1 MIING
6 KERKF
11 RYNVWA
17 SGKIAKLTATG
28 EIKDIMNEIQNDA
41 RAADLIPQIAI
52 IMNTAFEKHKQMK
65 ATARGEDYATDI
77 LDISEINDLTVKEST
92 DLMKEI
98 FSNHEGRRYGRNRNG
113 TRKNRKKN
121 RTGRKNNGITLN
133 TAWFLFFGRKLGM
146 QKTEILDLKYGEMM
160 DMINCMTIYNG
171 GAKQKAK
178 RRRLSYDD
186 AINLR

>member
-98 FSNHEGRRYGRNRNG
+98 FRTMKADG
-113 TRKNRKKN
+113 TGEIE
-121 RTGRKNNGITLN
+121 TEPV
-133 TAWFLFFGRKLGM
+133 
-146 QKTEILDLKYGEMM
+146 KTEKKTEPVEK
-160 DMINCMTIYNG
+160 TTES
-171 GAKQKAK
+171 
-178 RRRLSYDD
+178 R
-186 AINLR
+186 

>member
-92 DLMKEI
+92 DLMEEI
-98 FSNHEGRRYGRNRNG
+98 FRTMKADG
-113 TRKNRKKN
+113 TGEIE
-121 RTGRKNNGITLN
+121 TEPV
-133 TAWFLFFGRKLGM
+133 
-146 QKTEILDLKYGEMM
+146 KTEKKTSPAEK
-160 DMINCMTIYNG
+160 TTES
-171 GAKQKAK
+171 
-178 RRRLSYDD
+178 R
-186 AINLR
+186 

>member
-98 FSNHEGRRYGRNRNG
+98 FRTMKADG
-113 TRKNRKKN
+113 TGEIE
-121 RTGRKNNGITLN
+121 TEPV
-133 TAWFLFFGRKLGM
+133 
-146 QKTEILDLKYGEMM
+146 KTEKKIEPVEKTTES
-160 DMINCMTIYNG
+160 
-171 GAKQKAK
+171 
-178 RRRLSYDD
+178 R
-186 AINLR
+186 

>member
-6 KERKF
+6 KERGF

-98 FSNHEGRRYGRNRNG
+98 FRIMKADG
-113 TRKNRKKN
+113 TGEIETEPVKTGKKSP
-121 RTGRKNNGITLN
+121 
-133 TAWFLFFGRKLGM
+133 AE
-146 QKTEILDLKYGEMM
+146 KTTES
-160 DMINCMTIYNG
+160 
-171 GAKQKAK
+171 
-178 RRRLSYDD
+178 R
-186 AINLR
+186 

>member
-6 KERKF
+6 KERGF

-92 DLMKEI
+92 DLLEEI
-98 FSNHEGRRYGRNRNG
+98 FR
-113 TRKNRKKN
+113 TMRKDS
-121 RTGRKNNGITLN
+121 TGEVETEPIKTG
-133 TAWFLFFGRKLGM
+133 K
-146 QKTEILDLKYGEMM
+146 KTEK
-160 DMINCMTIYNG
+160 T
-171 GAKQKAK
+171 AKTES
-178 RRRLSYDD
+178 R
-186 AINLR
+186 

>member
-92 DLMKEI
+92 DLMEEI
-98 FSNHEGRRYGRNRNG
+98 FRTMKADG
-113 TRKNRKKN
+113 TGEIETEPVE
-121 RTGRKNNGITLN
+121 TGK
-133 TAWFLFFGRKLGM
+133 
-146 QKTEILDLKYGEMM
+146 KTEPVEKTTES
-160 DMINCMTIYNG
+160 
-171 GAKQKAK
+171 
-178 RRRLSYDD
+178 R
-186 AINLR
+186 